1 MAGVSL
7 TVEAALGRLFPVLAG
22 FAKRPVLINNAE
34 KINSDASKLLSHSH
48 GLMLA
53 LR

>member
-1 MAGVSL
+1 MAGL
-7 TVEAALGRLFPVLAG
+7 TFAAEPALGRLLSILPR
-22 FAKRPVLINNAE
+22 FAECPVLINNAE
-34 KINSDASKLLSHSH
+34 KINSDASKVLSHSH